1 MIALK
6 LLAAAAAGVVFTEV
20 VGYWLHILL
29 HSEKVAWLSRGH
41 MIHHLKVYGPKRSLR
56 QPGPYKNSVDDEERY
71 GFLGIGLEWIL
82 PILAILVAFV
92 ALASLVLGVS
102 PLAQLAFIVP
112 ALAWGRFM
120 FGTMHDSM
128 HLEGYWLA
136 SAPLVGAWYRHIR
149 RLHDIHHLRFSD
161 EGRMPSNFGICFFGF
176 DRLFGTY
183 ESKAEAFNHKGYE
196 AALERYKAVIA

>member
-1 MIALK
+1 MTPFKFMMI
-6 LLAAAAAGVVFTEV
+6 AAAGCAFTEV

-71 GFLGIGLEWIL
+71 GFLGIGLEWLL
-82 PILAILVAFV
+82 PILAILIGFV
-92 ALASLVLGVS
+92 ALASLVFGAS
-102 PLAQLAFIVP
+102 QLAQAVFIVP
-112 ALAWGRFM
+112 ALLWGRFM

-136 SAPLVGAWYRHIR
+136 SVPVLGAWYRHVR

-161 EGRMPSNFGICFFGF
+161 DGRMPTNFGICFFGF
-176 DRLFGTY
+176 DRLFGAY
-183 ESKAEAFNHKGYE
+183 ENKAESFNQKGFE

>member
-71 GFLGIGLEWIL
+71 GFLGIGLEWLL
-82 PILAILVAFV
+82 PILIILIASIALCSFV
-92 ALASLVLGVS
+92 LKV
-102 PLAQLAFIVP
+102 PLLTQAAFIAA

-128 HLEGYWLA
+128 HLEGYWMA
-136 SAPLVGAWYRHIR
+136 SAPVVGAWYRRIR

-161 EGRMPSNFGICFFGF
+161 EGRMPTNFGICFFGF

-183 ESKAEAFNHKGYE
+183 EDWAEAFNQKGYE
-196 AALERYKAVIA
+196 AALKRYASVIA